1 MITFSIVKVL
11 IPVAT
16 AFTVGIGITP
26 IITHYLY
33 KYKAWKKQPHKVALD
48 GNTAEEFSKLREH
61 TETKTPRMGGIII
74 WLSVCIT
81 TGLYYLLAL
90 VTDVPL
96 FDKLDYLSRDQT
108 WIPLMTLLLGSLVG
122 LLNDI
127 RDISPDGERGLS
139 ILHRLTVVTA
149 VGAGIAWWFYA
160 KLDVMTVG
168 LPYFSDITLGAFII
182 PLFVLVM
189 IALYASGVIDGIDGL
204 SGGVFASIFAA
215 YAIIAFS
222 QSQLNLAAFS
232 GAMLGATLAFLWFN
246 IPPARFWMTETG
258 TMGITMTIAVLA
270 FMTDAL
276 GGGEGIAL
284 LPIIGFLLV
293 ITVLSNILQVCS
305 KRFRGK
311 KLFKVAPIHHHF
323 EAIGWPSYK
332 VTMRYWILSVLFA
345 FVGVIIALTG

>member
-1 MITFSIVKVL
+1 MLALSIVKVL
-11 IPVAT
+11 VPVAT
-16 AFTVGIGITP
+16 AFIVGIGITP

-48 GNTAEEFSKLREH
+48 GTTASEFSKLRED
-61 TETKTPRMGGIII
+61 TETKTPRMGGVII

-81 TGLYYLLAL
+81 TAFYFLLAL
-90 VTDVPL
+90 LTNNATLDR
-96 FDKLDYLSRDQT
+96 LDYLSRDQT
-108 WIPLMTLLLGSLVG
+108 WIPLVTLLLGGLVG

-127 RDISPDGERGLS
+127 RDISPTGEKGLS
-139 ILHRLTVVTA
+139 IFHRLGIVTLA
-149 VGAGIAWWFYA
+149 GAGIAWWFYS
-160 KLDVMTVG
+160 KLDVVSIG
-168 LPYFSDITLGAFII
+168 LPYLADIEIGALII

-189 IALYASGVIDGIDGL
+189 IALYAGGVIDGIDGL
-204 SGGVFASIFAA
+204 SGGVFGSVFAA
-215 YAIIAFS
+215 YALIAFS
-222 QSQLNLAAFS
+222 QSQYNLAAFS

-293 ITVLSNILQVCS
+293 ITVLSNVLQVLS

-332 VTMRYWILSVLFA
+332 VTMRYWVLSVLFA
-345 FVGVIIALTG
+345 FIGVIIALTG